1 MQRVIHFEVTADDPE
16 RAVKFYEQVFGWK
29 TQRWGCGAPFD
40 KLRAVS
46 GVEPQTYWLMTTG
59 ANDQPGINGGIMRRV
74 EGFPGTINTIG
85 VASVEA
91 FSKKV
96 IAAGGKVVRPKRAI
110 PGVGYQAYCLDSE
123 GNFFGIHQSDPSA
136 K

>member
-1 MQRVIHFEVTADDPE
+1 MERVVHFEITADDPE

-29 TQRWGCGAPFD
+29 TQRWGG
-40 KLRAVS
+40 
-46 GVEPQTYWLMTTG
+46 GPQTYWLMTTG
-59 ANDQPGINGGIMRRV
+59 ANDHPGINGGIMRRV

-85 VASVEA
+85 VASVDE

-96 IAAGGKVVRPKRAI
+96 VAAGGKVVRPKMAI

-123 GNFFGIHQSDPSA
+123 GNFFGIHQFDPSA